1 MNNQEIFNNKNILV
15 VGGAGFVGSNLIKRI
30 LNSSASTSIT
40 IIDKIL
46 DSGGIVSAYD
56 PKAMTEIKKIFG
68 KKIQYGKEMYQICK
82 GADALI
88 LITEW
93 PEFREP
99 DFNKMKKLLKNPIIF
114 DGRNIYNPSL
124 LKKKGFSYFGI
135 GK

>member
-1 MNNQEIFNNKNILV
+1 
-15 VGGAGFVGSNLIKRI
+15 
-30 LNSSASTSIT
+30 
-40 IIDKIL
+40 
-46 DSGGIVSAYD
+46 
-56 PKAMTEIKKIFG
+56 
-68 KKIQYGKEMYQICK
+68 MYQICK